1 MEQKIRIK
9 KLDDKK
15 VKRKLHET
23 LWIPYTRIQRRL
35 PTISQP
41 AARTLT
47 PLYDTMTIPT
57 LRRRHLNDCE
67 TSREAPHS
75 SLFPPEAAV
84 RRGLGDNVLV
94 FPFFLDERGLRSPQD
109 VIRVDALFMHSCPTF
124 LRTPLV
130 AQDVEELLVVI
141 RQHSRLL
148 LRHLL
153 SHIQSGAPGPLLA

>member
-67 TSREAPHS
+67 TQVASPPFIA
-75 SLFPPEAAV
+75 FP
-84 RRGLGDNVLV
+84 
-94 FPFFLDERGLRSPQD
+94 
-109 VIRVDALFMHSCPTF
+109 T
-124 LRTPLV
+124 
-130 AQDVEELLVVI
+130 
-141 RQHSRLL
+141 
-148 LRHLL
+148 
-153 SHIQSGAPGPLLA
+153 